1 MAFAHSENR
10 DGVRQ
15 DLVTHLTG
23 VARRAE
29 ALSAKFEASTLGY
42 WTGFWHDVG
51 KFHPDFQ
58 AYLAN
63 PGAARGPDHKG
74 AGALLAR
81 KYLEP
86 LVFLIAGHHGG
97 LADGAEL
104 KNWLGEKEED
114 PRTREALRAAEA
126 QLSGLETDLALALP
140 GWARSRGDVEFLL
153 RMLFSALVDADF
165 LDTERHFSSEVACLR
180 GGGPSLAEAWARFEK
195 NQARLS
201 GNGSQVNQVRSEV
214 YKACVEAAHQA
225 QGFYRLTV
233 PTGGGKTRSSMAFAL
248 LHAVQHQL
256 DRVVV
261 AIP

>member
-1 MAFAHSENR
+1 AVEKANAPAATGISTIPLWLTDNARNMAFAHSENR

-86 LVFLIAGHHGG
+86 LVFL
-97 LADGAEL
+97 
-104 KNWLGEKEED
+104 
-114 PRTREALRAAEA
+114 
-126 QLSGLETDLALALP
+126 
-140 GWARSRGDVEFLL
+140 
-153 RMLFSALVDADF
+153 
-165 LDTERHFSSEVACLR
+165 
-180 GGGPSLAEAWARFEK
+180 
-195 NQARLS
+195 
-201 GNGSQVNQVRSEV
+201 
-214 YKACVEAAHQA
+214 
-225 QGFYRLTV
+225 
-233 PTGGGKTRSSMAFAL
+233 
-248 LHAVQHQL
+248 
-256 DRVVV
+256 DR
-261 AIP
+261 